1 MKDFFR
7 NITITNDGATTL
19 FLPEW
24 EEPYHSKHGAIQES
38 DHVFIKNGLEFCVE
52 HKNQSSIS
60 LLEMGFGTGLNC
72 LLTYQAALNLGIEIN
87 YVALEAY
94 PVSLKEVAQLNFPTI
109 LKSAKLQKVFEHL
122 HESPWNQPVS
132 INSTFELTKLQQ
144 QFEHFSSENTFDLIY
159 FDVFGIRV
167 QPELW
172 TDSIFEKM
180 YNALKNGGI
189 LVTYASN
196 GNARR
201 AMLQAG
207 FTVEKIK
214 GPHGKRE
221 MMRAFKN

>member
-1 MKDFFR
+1 MKDFLR
-7 NITITNDGATTL
+7 NITITNDGSTTL